1 MRLTLPSKPSYDI
14 IVIGAGPAGLTAG
27 MYAASLNV
35 KTLILKGSIPS
46 RLSLA
51 KMIYNY
57 PGFPDGIPGKKLL
70 ELMEAQA
77 VKMGA
82 ILREDDVVSLT
93 LTSPI
98 KTVITRRES
107 LTARAIIIAT
117 GMQRAKLRISGE
129 DEFLGRGV
137 SYCVICDGPLYKGK
151 DIVLIGQGDEAVR
164 DVKLLSSIARKVL
177 FIPLEPLKGNELAE
191 LETCN
196 NIEILDNCKV
206 KEIIGRDAVEGI
218 KVELP
223 EGEKII
229 KANGVFIVA
238 REVPIVNILKKAGIK
253 VDERGCIIVNVNQET
268 NIKGVFAAGD
278 CTCIGMQ
285 VSTAVGQGAL
295 AAINAV
301 SYIRGL
307 KR

>member
-57 PGFPDGIPGKKLL
+57 PGFPDGIPGRKLL

-98 KTVITRRES
+98 KTVVTRRES
-107 LTARAIIIAT
+107 LTAKAIIIAT
-117 GMQRAKLRISGE
+117 GMQRVKLRISGE

-151 DIVLIGQGDEAVR
+151 DVVLIGHGDEAVR
-164 DVKLLSSIARKVL
+164 DVKLLSSIARKV
-177 FIPLEPLKGNELAE
+177 
-191 LETCN
+191 T
-196 NIEILDNCKV
+196 
-206 KEIIGRDAVEGI
+206 
-218 KVELP
+218 
-223 EGEKII
+223 II
-229 KANGVFIVA
+229 KGSSIF
-238 REVPIVNILKKAGIK
+238 L
-253 VDERGCIIVNVNQET
+253 
-268 NIKGVFAAGD
+268 
-278 CTCIGMQ
+278 
-285 VSTAVGQGAL
+285 
-295 AAINAV
+295 
-301 SYIRGL
+301 Y
-307 KR
+307 